1 MKTEKLAFTFRVDSG
16 KNFRLKK
23 FDPADTGHW
32 RSKQHADQAL
42 QQGIL
47 RMAELQ
53 DTLYAQNQWALLLIF
68 QAMDAAGKD
77 GVIKH
82 VMSGVNPQGC
92 DVMSFKAPSALE
104 LSRDF
109 LWRIHRAVPP
119 RGNIGIFNRSHY
131 EDVLVVRVHELV
143 PKSVWSQRYRQINE
157 FERMLSE
164 NGVTILKFFLHISR
178 EEQRKR
184 FEARIRDS
192 SRNWKL
198 SLPDFEERKHWD
210 NYIAAYEEALDRC
223 STKVA
228 PWYVIP
234 SDRKWF
240 RNYLV
245 AELVVRALDNM
256 RLKYPAPTVDISQV
270 VLGD

>member
-1 MKTEKLAFTFRVDSG
+1 MSVAKHCIVEPGSKI
-16 KNFRLKK
+16 RLKHR
-23 FDPADTGHW
+23 DPANTFGTKRDDKKHQKTLE
-32 RSKQHADQAL
+32 R
-42 QQGIL
+42 L
-47 RMAELQ
+47 RELQ
-53 DTLYAQNQWALLLIF
+53 HLLYADKRYSLLIVL
-68 QAMDAAGKD
+68 QGLDASGKD
-77 GVIKH
+77 GTIRH

-104 LSRDF
+104 LSRDY

-119 RGNIGIFNRSHY
+119 RGSIGIFNRSHY
-131 EDVLVVRVHELV
+131 EDVLVVRVHDIV
-143 PKSVWSQRYRQINE
+143 PKAVWKQRYRQINE
-157 FERMLSE
+157 FEQMLTE
-164 NGVTILKFFLHISR
+164 NGVSILKFFLHISR

-184 FEARIRDS
+184 FEARIQDS

-210 NYIAAYEEALDRC
+210 NYTEAYEETLHRC
-223 STKVA
+223 STKAA

-245 AELVVRALDNM
+245 ADLVVRALDNM